1 VCTSDIVVNISYGGI
16 ERVKLIITDPIVL
29 LLPRLTATNIDPWV
43 TGSVA
48 IKFWKLLEVILRY
61 ILVLMAWFQAQLPD
75 IKSFHCWILPSV
87 ENSQYGQESNSFT

>member
-48 IKFWKLLEVILRY
+48 IKF
-61 ILVLMAWFQAQLPD
+61 
-75 IKSFHCWILPSV
+75 
-87 ENSQYGQESNSFT
+87 